1 VTIDHAAARE
11 RIADLA
17 LEPGR
22 LAALEASPDP
32 SDRALVDH
40 AATCDDCRSEIE
52 AWRRTQALVAIG
64 VTGWSADEAALAPI
78 RAPESI
84 REMVLAGVV
93 AEGSASRA
101 AEARVA
107 TAPRRARFGW
117 GRRSLLAT
125 AAAAVVLIVAG
136 GLVADQVA
144 RLDELSA
151 QARRMQY
158 VVRVVDRVIAAP
170 EHRIVDLRELDGAR
184 AGSVSWSSHD
194 FVVLTTALAPP
205 SDDELYRCWL
215 SDGGPGW
222 AVGEMYF
229 VDQTGYWVGELDEWT
244 TFEIGA
250 DTVFRVSL
258 EPADADPAVR
268 SGPIVLEASLGS

>member
-1 VTIDHAAARE
+1 VTIDHAAAHE

-32 SDRALVDH
+32 LDRALVDH
-40 AATCDDCRSEIE
+40 AATCDECRAEIE
-52 AWRRTQALVAIG
+52 AWRRTQALVALG
-64 VTGWSADEAALAPI
+64 VTGAATGSDEAALVPI
-78 RAPESI
+78 RAPDSV
-84 REMVLAGVV
+84 RDRVLAAV
-93 AEGSASRA
+93 ASAPAAPAPILASR
-101 AEARVA
+101 
-107 TAPRRARFGW
+107 PRRPRLGW
-117 GRRSLLAT
+117 GRRNLLAM
-125 AAAAVVLIVAG
+125 AAAVVLVVVAG
-136 GLVADQVA
+136 GVIADQVT
-144 RLDELSA
+144 RLDEATA

-158 VVRVVDRVIAAP
+158 VVRVVDRVVADPA
-170 EHRIVDLRELDGAR
+170 HRIVDLREPDGTR

-205 SDDELYRCWL
+205 ADDKLYRCWL
-215 SDGGPGW
+215 SDGGAGW

-229 VDQTGYWVGELDEWT
+229 VEGTGYWVGELDEWT
-244 TFEIGA
+244 TFEIGP

-268 SGPIVLEASLGS
+268 AGPIVLEAALGS